1 MLKILKKIGAKLKY
15 VWTKYALTPKKKV
28 NYYYFKGF
36 YFKKFFFK
44 VDANLDL
51 TELFDCYNNN
61 EKADDYVQEIV
72 EQDEEIEWNRNRIY
86 HMSNINFSKNIF
98 WISNFDLKSFSS

>member
-1 MLKILKKIGAKLKY
+1 MI
-15 VWTKYALTPKKKV
+15 PKKKV

-72 EQDEEIEWNRNRIY
+72 EQDEEIEVNEDEDRDDGEDNEEDENEYGFEGEIGDEEE
-86 HMSNINFSKNIF
+86 I
-98 WISNFDLKSFSS
+98 